1 MTSLIARTVCRSNL
15 CPQMTRNDPLGHT
28 ISSHVSFFGTRS
40 GAIYMADDLG
50 HSAEVASLG
59 ACIDHL
65 LFYESK
71 NRLVVLTSTLS
82 LVQLQIGSDGK
93 VIPVMK
99 VKVSVVGGAAD
110 RGIRGVCWAGP
121 GVMAAATGES
131 LVRFWNLANDETYVI
146 SLTSVLY
153 KAAESRSNSKFF
165 FRWRSVTFVAQARL
179 ERSTRAVS
187 VS

>member
-1 MTSLIARTVCRSNL
+1 
-15 CPQMTRNDPLGHT
+15 MTRNDSLTHPM
-28 ISSHVSFFGTRS
+28 SSHISFFGTRN

-59 ACIDHL
+59 ASIDHL

-146 SLTSVLY
+146 SLASVLY
-153 KAAESRSNSKFF
+153 NAAESLLKFQDF
-165 FRWRSVTFVAQARL
+165 SRRRFSELCCAGSSRTKLSSRICLVRAL
-179 ERSTRAVS
+179 ERRCAYELMP
-187 VS
+187 